1 MLDIESIIRRAV
13 REAAIGALV
22 TVAAPFDAPEQV
34 LRDMAARGL
43 IGAYLAN
50 HGGGSAV
57 RDPAVAGWWTDR
69 RGGSWYLERS
79 GPPAVI
85 LLGADAHHSVS
96 GRMLLEARLA
106 GVRRLVLVGSFGTVL
121 QVVDTEAELLKAL
134 DPARVGPQLGES
146 DFEDLFYDMQS
157 WVGDWLRLPV
167 DAFVRNRAAM
177 VVGSLGPGG
186 AERQVAYTTLGLTR
200 TSDLELYVACDHID
214 PPSNDFFRPALE
226 EAGIYA
232 FEVSRQSTDWDTP
245 RIQDIRERLSRYKV
259 LGVEHLFHAI
269 FHYALMLRSARP
281 SLIHTWMDH
290 CSTLAGLAAVLVGV
304 PRIVLG
310 GRSFSPE
317 SFRFF
322 QPFMRAAYQAI
333 LRCRP
338 DTLLLNNSRSGAL
351 DYARWLD
358 LPTDRVNVIHNGFD
372 FPTEIPFDRGRAL
385 RREFGIGEDDTV
397 VGSILR
403 FSEEKRP
410 ELMIDTAKALLA
422 RRPGTKFLFF
432 GQGLLLEDTRRSVA
446 AAGLDDVIKLPGLT
460 RDAWAAVAAM
470 DAFLLTSRIEGLPN
484 VLVEA
489 GAVGLPIVCT
499 GAGGMAET
507 FIEDETGFSVE
518 ADADALAD
526 KLASVLGNDDARR
539 HIRTRAPA
547 HVRRNFSIDAMVG
560 ATQNAYAPTPAFKH

>member
-1 MLDIESIIRRAV
+1 MLDIESTIRRAI
-13 REAAIGALV
+13 REAGAGLLV

-34 LRDMAARGL
+34 LRDMVARGL
-43 IGAYLAN
+43 IGAYLAD
-50 HGGGSAV
+50 HGGGGAA

-69 RGGSWYLERS
+69 RGGSWSLKRS
-79 GPPAVI
+79 CPPVVI

-106 GVRRLVLVGSFGTVL
+106 GVRRLVLVGSFGNVL
-121 QVVDTEAELLKAL
+121 KVVDTEAELLKAL
-134 DPARVGPQLGES
+134 DRARVGPQLGES
-146 DFEDLFYDMQS
+146 DFADLFHDMQS
-157 WVGDWLRLPV
+157 WVGDWLRVPAE
-167 DAFVRNRAAM
+167 AFVRNRVVM

-186 AERQVAYTTLGLTR
+186 AERQVAYTTLGLKR

-214 PPSNDFFRPALE
+214 PPNNDFFRPAME
-226 EAGIYA
+226 AAGIYT
-232 FEVSRQSTDWDTP
+232 FEVPRHSTDWDTE
-245 RIQDIRERLSRYKV
+245 RMQDIRERLSRYKV
-259 LGVEHLFHAI
+259 LGVDHLFHAI

-281 SLIHTWMDH
+281 GLVHTWMDH

-322 QPFMRAAYQAI
+322 QPFMRAAYQEI
-333 LRCRP
+333 LRGRP

-358 LPTDRVNVIHNGFD
+358 VPSERVSVIHNGFD
-372 FPTEIPFDRGRAL
+372 FPAEIPFDRGRAL
-385 RREFGIGEDDTV
+385 RRECGLGDDDTV

-410 ELMIDTAKALLA
+410 ALMISTAKALLA

-432 GQGLLLEDTRRSVA
+432 GQGLLLEEARRSVA
-446 AAGLDDVIKLPGLT
+446 AAGLDDTIKLPGLT
-460 RDAWAAVAAM
+460 RDAWAAIAAM

-507 FIEDETGFSVE
+507 FLEDETGFSVE
-518 ADADALAD
+518 ADAVSLAD
-526 KLASVLGNDDARR
+526 KLADVLGDDAARR

-547 HVRRNFSIDAMVG
+547 HVRHNFSIDAMVE
-560 ATQNAYAPTPAFKH
+560 ATRNAYSVL